1 MEAER
6 ALQALRTGSHLN
18 DVIVRCYIQMSQ
30 ALQKEQEIE
39 LEQTMTAREFE
50 HLLEA
55 RGIPY
60 APVHQLTQLFEAARY
75 GFRQLGQGDEQKAFE
90 CLNAILSL
98 AAPGDNRIEMKITR
112 RTSLIIILLGL
123 SLLLGILFHSFI
135 LDNIIKP
142 VAVLL
147 WVFRRILLSVN
158 QEIYWGV
165 LIFLALVIAFVR
177 WPRSAPAQES
187 PHLSDSN
194 ATLIEINSWRTSIWM
209 TSNEI
214 DKFNILK
221 QNLGWTLASLYASN
235 QPGKA
240 LWEIYEALKQQQI
253 SLPPPIYDFLFR
265 GQPAGRKRSFRQMI
279 QMIRRAPGKWISR
292 WTGRDQAGYY
302 RSIEAVLTFM
312 ESLEETN
319 HDDRHFDTSFH

>member
-1 MEAER
+1 
-6 ALQALRTGSHLN
+6 
-18 DVIVRCYIQMSQ
+18 
-30 ALQKEQEIE
+30 
-39 LEQTMTAREFE
+39 
-50 HLLEA
+50 
-55 RGIPY
+55 
-60 APVHQLTQLFEAARY
+60 
-75 GFRQLGQGDEQKAFE
+75 
-90 CLNAILSL
+90 
-98 AAPGDNRIEMKITR
+98 MKITR

-147 WVFRRILLSVN
+147 WVFRRILLSVH

-221 QNLGWTLASLYASN
+221 QNLGWTLASLFASN

-240 LWEIYEALKQQQI
+240 LWEIHEALKQQQI

-265 GQPAGRKRSFRQMI
+265 VQPAGRKRSFRQMI
-279 QMIRRAPGKWISR
+279 QMIRHAPGKWTSR

-319 HDDRHFDTSFH
+319 HDDRHFDAAFH